1 MVSFELSI
9 LDWIQTSLRS
19 GFGDV
24 FFPIITTFADEG
36 IGWVLLCGIPWSSN
50 SSKNTR
56 ATLVTVLTELSA
68 QLLCVVTCALNLSRI
83 ALC

>member
-36 IGWVLLCGIPWSSN
+36 IGWVLLCGILILIPKRKSWAVSCF
-50 SSKNTR
+50 
-56 ATLVTVLTELSA
+56 LPLS
-68 QLLCVVTCALNLSRI
+68 
-83 ALC
+83 

>member
-36 IGWVLLCGIPWSSN
+36 IGWVLLCGILILIPKTKKLGGVIW
-50 SSKNTR
+50 R
-56 ATLVTVLTELSA
+56 AIIREVRGCDIFL
-68 QLLCVVTCALNLSRI
+68 
-83 ALC
+83 